1 MKISGIILA
10 AGSSS
15 RMPNQNKLMAK
26 INGKTILESVLDTAL
41 MVDLSQV
48 IVVLGSNAEQLS
60 ELLIDYPV
68 TQVINDEWEKGMSS
82 SIKTGVE
89 KLEDDIN
96 GTMIILGDMPGVRA
110 NDLQLLLNKFVEHE
124 YQKIVYPARNNQQGH
139 PVIFPKKYFKE
150 LVLLTGD
157 RGAKSILNEKNS
169 IGVDINSQGIIMD
182 IDTESDLKT
191 FLSQKT

>member
-15 RMPNQNKLMAK
+15 RMPNQNKLLAK

-68 TQVINDEWEKGMSS
+68 TLVINDEWEKGMSS

-89 KLEDDIN
+89 KLEDEIN

-110 NDLQLLLNKFVEHE
+110 NNLQL
-124 YQKIVYPARNNQQGH
+124 Y
-139 PVIFPKKYFKE
+139 
-150 LVLLTGD
+150 
-157 RGAKSILNEKNS
+157 
-169 IGVDINSQGIIMD
+169 
-182 IDTESDLKT
+182 
-191 FLSQKT
+191 